1 MVAVRFCNSGVTCW
15 SLFFSGCLRA
25 WDVVN
30 PGWSL
35 WGLGQR
41 CPDAGPV
48 LAGWPL
54 NAAMVR
60 KNLANVGTMLVQRLR
75 RWANILPTLVIS
87 YVILIV
93 SSGFCPWAS
102 TRHHYY
108 NIVVADDAASLGGLW
123 NWKPRQGGTRVN
135 WSSERKKS
143 DPVDISLHALANYD
157 IIIASSPVK
166 TKDVHSI
173 CTVLHQ
179 RRNFGP
185 ALYKCYTNV
194 LCLLGVM

>member
-1 MVAVRFCNSGVTCW
+1 MIFCGKLQMVAVRFCNSGVTCW

-35 WGLGQR
+35 WALGQR

-75 RWANILPTLVIS
+75 RWANILPTFLLS
-87 YVILIV
+87 PTW
-93 SSGFCPWAS
+93 SSLCRWAS
-102 TRHHYY
+102 ARGHQH
-108 NIVVADDAASLGGLW
+108 
-123 NWKPRQGGTRVN
+123 
-135 WSSERKKS
+135 SS
-143 DPVDISLHALANYD
+143 
-157 IIIASSPVK
+157 IIIILWLPTTPRAWVDCETGNLDRGEREWIGPQSGKNPIPS
-166 TKDVHSI
+166 TFHSTRWPI
-173 CTVLHQ
+173 M
-179 RRNFGP
+179 
-185 ALYKCYTNV
+185 
-194 LCLLGVM
+194 LLS